1 MNHKLLKL
9 KSIFKN
15 QPSFVH
21 RFLSSSPKGYVASN
35 EPVYDFKRN
44 SPEAVRVHETLKD
57 FLGRKNETNDALFEV
72 PIVIG
77 DKEIRSESV
86 QYQPIPFDHQTKLA
100 RFYHADKALLG
111 QAIENCLQSRA
122 DWENSS
128 FDFRAS
134 IMLKAAD
141 RITKEGRAEIL
152 ASTMLG
158 QAKTVY
164 QAGK

>member
-1 MNHKLLKL
+1 MNHKLLRL
-9 KSIFKN
+9 KTLFKN
-15 QPSFVH
+15 QPSSVQ
-21 RFLSSSPKGYVASN
+21 RFLTTNPKGYVATN

-44 SPEAVRVHETLKD
+44 SPEAAQVHATLKD
-57 FLGRKNETNDALFEV
+57 FLGRKNDTNDALFEV

-77 DKEIRSESV
+77 DKEIRTENV
-86 QYQPIPFDHQTKLA
+86 QYQPIPFDHQTKIA
-100 RFYHADKALLG
+100 RFYHADKAILA
-111 QAIENCLQSRA
+111 QAIENSLQNRA

-128 FDFRAS
+128 FDYRAS

-164 QAGK
+164 QAG

>member
-1 MNHKLLKL
+1 MNYKLLKL
-9 KSIFKN
+9 RSILKK
-15 QPSFVH
+15 QPNILNRLLTTST
-21 RFLSSSPKGYVASN
+21 KGYTASN

-44 SPEAVRVHETLKD
+44 SPEALQVQATLKD
-57 FLGRKNETNDALFEV
+57 FLGRKNSSNDALFEV

-77 DKEIRSESV
+77 DKEIRNENV
-86 QYQPIPFDHQTKLA
+86 QYQLIPFDHQTKLA
-100 RFYHADKALLG
+100 RFYHADKNLLG
-111 QAIENCLQSRA
+111 QAIENCLQQRA

-128 FDFRAS
+128 FDYRAG

-141 RITKEGRAEIL
+141 KITKESRADIL

-164 QAGK
+164 QAG